1 MEPID
6 DVAVQRGMDGLTRL
20 THAEIRE
27 AILRMTWKK
36 YSAREIASRLG
47 ITPWATTYRLK
58 KAISMGFVERAS
70 QGRYRV
76 VGEVAAL

>member
-47 ITPWATTYRLK
+47 ITKRT
-58 KAISMGFVERAS
+58 VERN
-70 QGRYRV
+70 RV
-76 VGEVAAL
+76 ALRKEGKIS